1 VFQRDQV
8 IDWNQ
13 VRPEILDVA
22 PGRQVEQQGE
32 GIGGVDAS
40 PAPQVEAPLQKLLC
54 LGVFVAGHLAH
65 QKAAEGENT
74 STPLSPCHTHT
85 STARHLLHKLWEL
98 VAFLKGVLREEKTV
112 EGDDKLN
119 RQRSQAVQPR
129 KPGGSSRTNTS
140 RTPARNQPF
149 AGEFE
154 VIRPYR

>member
-1 VFQRDQV
+1 MFQRDQV

-85 STARHLLHKLWEL
+85 STLGTCSTNSGNWW
-98 VAFLKGVLREEKTV
+98 
-112 EGDDKLN
+112 
-119 RQRSQAVQPR
+119 RSSKAYCVKK
-129 KPGGSSRTNTS
+129 KPWKVMTS
-140 RTPARNQPF
+140 
-149 AGEFE
+149 
-154 VIRPYR
+154 